1 VNRRMFIDEQASLD
15 MALGCISEAH
25 IWEALNN
32 AVKRMDDFLGWSF
45 RMPKGQYG
53 VFKILWPN

>member
-1 VNRRMFIDEQASLD
+1 MFIDEQASLD

-53 VFKILWPN
+53 VFKIL